1 MKSELEE
8 ERGSESPPFPTDFSS
23 KQKNKF
29 VAVVV
34 VAADVE
40 NFAASIQPI
49 SDHRNR
55 TKPSTPGHRNRMI
68 RFRPEI
74 LVEISEVVVRPWN
87 WRISISRRTPK
98 VPIGFDNF
106 AAAVAGVERVGFVA
120 PNFWTVPLPDFVAL
134 TQVRM
139 SSLRRPCEE
148 RCSISKTSRSVT
160 RSTSPQDPRGFVDW
174 LCVAKRRPEKKHNVK
189 VKNCKHRWVLEEYLK
204 SVNYSLIW

>member
-1 MKSELEE
+1 
-8 ERGSESPPFPTDFSS
+8 
-23 KQKNKF
+23 
-29 VAVVV
+29 
-34 VAADVE
+34 
-40 NFAASIQPI
+40 
-49 SDHRNR
+49 
-55 TKPSTPGHRNRMI
+55 MI

-148 RCSISKTSRSVT
+148 RCSISKKSRSVT
-160 RSTSPQDPRGFVDW
+160 RSTSPQVPRDFVDW
-174 LCVAKRRPEKKHNVK
+174 LCVAKRRPEKKNQLLHLLITVK
-189 VKNCKHRWVLEEYLK
+189 FDIMIAYKNDEYLNVLK
-204 SVNYSLIW
+204 SQVCIITVSNLQCIFLWQKSGSPQKNSNIIPFSIQNNYILRDLKAIFLYFIL